1 MAKRTFT
8 KYPSGYV
15 GASTETDTQYAE
27 LSEDELK
34 ELVRQ
39 YRDSGA
45 AWASI
50 VDELQGTYGP
60 NIAKAVADA
69 VGFWRIWRGF

>member
-1 MAKRTFT
+1 MKRTFT

-15 GASTETDTQYAE
+15 GASTATDTQYAE
-27 LSEDELK
+27 LSDDEFK

-45 AWASI
+45 TWTYI
-50 VDELQGTYGP
+50 VAELKGTYGLDM
-60 NIAKAVADA
+60 AKAVADA
-69 VGFWRIWRGF
+69 VDLWRIWGGM